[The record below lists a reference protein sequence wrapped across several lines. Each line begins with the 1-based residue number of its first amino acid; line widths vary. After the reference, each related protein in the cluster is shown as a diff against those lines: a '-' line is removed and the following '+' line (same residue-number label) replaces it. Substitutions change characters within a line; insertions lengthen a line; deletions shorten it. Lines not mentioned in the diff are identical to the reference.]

1 MPCPGSFRKS
11 NVKSDQAE
19 PGKRLAEEEDY
30 IGPALLGSHGVARGL
45 RALGPIGTVRTT
57 VVRDR
62 RPFHLVT
69 QADFP
74 AIDRLLA
81 RFFREMGVRS
91 TAAMLRDAD
100 RTTLRVR
107 LDFATPVEERETAVS
122 ELFDQIE
129 HLRFVLTEGRF
140 NTADGLD
147 VADGV
152 ATLSPV
158 WLDQAERAREEKR
171 VNRVR
176 PDVERRLI
184 APTSL
189 LAADAE
195 LIAVAH
201 RSSVGHHDLNHLF
214 ALDVP
219 PFLVGERGHDLPRAR
234 VDHFAGRRDTRTG
247 RRG

>member
-1 MPCPGSFRKS
+1 MMLKRLRISVVIGVLVLVGGCIQKETSHTVYLSPDGAVSWVVS
-11 NVKSDQAE
+11 EVNVKSDQAE

-69 QADFP
+69 QADFT
-74 AIDRLLA
+74 AIDRLLS

-107 LDFATPVEERETAVS
+107 LDFAIPPGERDTAVS

-147 VADGV
+147 VADGA
-152 ATLSPV
+152 ATLSPE
-158 WLDQAERAREEKR
+158 WLDQAERARQEKR
-171 VNRVR
+171 VIEFV
-176 PDVERRLI
+176 L
-184 APTSL
+184 TW
-189 LAADAE
+189 
-195 LIAVAH
+195 
-201 RSSVGHHDLNHLF
+201 SVD
-214 ALDVP
+214 
-219 PFLVGERGHDLPRAR
+219 
-234 VDHFAGRRDTRTG
+234 
-247 RRG
+247 